1 MGKFTGIPKDM
12 GVAWVREFLEE
23 TTIHFQHSC
32 LAQTVLPRTLRG
44 LLSVHPAYNILAFP
58 AKCPE
63 WQTDVPGFGQEE
75 AAGDVALKFLIF
87 KSEVDLYSIISFYR
101 KSTEIQ
107 LLLETSGF
115 RFQAGT

>member
-32 LAQTVLPRTLRG
+32 LAQTVLPR
-44 LLSVHPAYNILAFP
+44 
-58 AKCPE
+58 
-63 WQTDVPGFGQEE
+63 EE

-107 LLLETSGF
+107 LLLETRSF
-115 RFQAGT
+115 SSPSPSRDWHPITA